1 MKEKK
6 SYVNNQEF
14 SQAVVDYV
22 REVERAEKLKY
33 NCVPVVPD
41 YIAECFLKIAT
52 GLSRKPNFSRY
63 TFKDEMIMDGVENCL
78 RAIRNYDIEAATRTG
93 KPNAFGYFTQIIYY
107 AFLRRIQRE
116 NRQQDIKLKYMTSAG
131 VEQYMNISHDS
142 QVEQAAA
149 LNFIDSLR
157 SKIDEIKDYDRA
169 IKEFEVEENRRRR
182 LKQIRL
188 ADSNLEEF
196 INE

>member
-6 SYVNNQEF
+6 YYVNNQEF

-22 REVERAEKLKY
+22 REVERAEKFNY
-33 NCVPVVPD
+33 NYIPVVPD
-41 YIAECFLKIAT
+41 YIAECFLKIST

-78 RAIRNYDIEAATRTG
+78 RAIRNYDIEASTRSG

-131 VEQYMNISHDS
+131 VEQYMNISNNSHI
-142 QVEQAAA
+142 EQAAA
-149 LNFIDSLR
+149 LHFVDKLR
-157 SKIDEIKDYDRA
+157 SKIDDIKNYDRA
-169 IKEFEVEENRRRR
+169 FKEFEAEENKRER

-188 ADSNLEEF
+188 SDSNLEEF

>member
-1 MKEKK
+1 MKENNH
-6 SYVNNQEF
+6 YVNNQEF

-22 REVERAEKLKY
+22 REVERAEKFNY
-33 NCVPVVPD
+33 NYIPVVPD
-41 YIAECFLKIAT
+41 YIAKCFLNIST
-52 GLSRKPNFSRY
+52 GLARKPNFSQY

-78 RAIRNYDIEAATRTG
+78 RAIRNYDIEAATRSG

-131 VEQYMNISHDS
+131 VEQYMNVSSDSHI
-142 QVEQAAA
+142 EQAAA
-149 LNFIDSLR
+149 LRFVDNLR
-157 SKIDEIKDYDRA
+157 SKFDDLKSYDQA
-169 IKEFEVEENRRRR
+169 IEDFEVEENKHER

>member
-14 SQAVVDYV
+14 SQAVVNYV
-22 REVERAEKLKY
+22 SEVERAEKLKY
-33 NCVPVVPD
+33 NYVPVVPD

>member
-6 SYVNNQEF
+6 YYVSNQEF

-22 REVERAEKLKY
+22 REVERAEKFNY
-33 NCVPVVPD
+33 NYIPVVPD
-41 YIAECFLKIAT
+41 YIAECFLKIST

-78 RAIRNYDIEAATRTG
+78 RAIRNYDIEASTRSG

-131 VEQYMNISHDS
+131 VEQYMNISNNSHI
-142 QVEQAAA
+142 EQAAA
-149 LNFIDSLR
+149 LHFVDKLR
-157 SKIDEIKDYDRA
+157 SKIDDIKNYDRA
-169 IKEFEVEENRRRR
+169 IKEFEAEENKRER

>member
-6 SYVNNQEF
+6 YYVSNQEF

-22 REVERAEKLKY
+22 REVERAEKLNY
-33 NCVPVVPD
+33 NYIPVVPD
-41 YIAECFLKIAT
+41 YIAECFLKIST

-78 RAIRNYDIEAATRTG
+78 RAIRNYDIEASTRSG

-131 VEQYMNISHDS
+131 VEQYMNISNDS
-142 QVEQAAA
+142 HIEQAAA
-149 LNFIDSLR
+149 LHFVDKLR
-157 SKIDEIKDYDRA
+157 SKIDDIKNYDRA
-169 IKEFEVEENRRRR
+169 IKEFEAEENKRER

>member
-6 SYVNNQEF
+6 YYVNNQEF

-22 REVERAEKLKY
+22 REVERAEKFNY
-33 NCVPVVPD
+33 NYIPVVPD
-41 YIAECFLKIAT
+41 YIAECFLKIST

-78 RAIRNYDIEAATRTG
+78 RAIRNYDIEASTRSG

-131 VEQYMNISHDS
+131 VEQYMNISNNSHI
-142 QVEQAAA
+142 EQAAA
-149 LNFIDSLR
+149 LHFVDKLR
-157 SKIDEIKDYDRA
+157 SKIDDIKNYDRA
-169 IKEFEVEENRRRR
+169 FKEFEAEENKRER

-188 ADSNLEEF
+188 ADSNLEDF